1 MRNTLIIGLLLCLPV
16 AVLLASAS
24 LAVLADKL
32 RRRSSRSAGPGTVLP
47 DADRVAG
54 RIPGHRHRPILVG
67 QVSAVFAQASAGGQ
81 RDELFGLGPVVVDW
95 RHREDEPALAEAD
108 RLDQDGTAGPGQD
121 DHITGVD
128 IASKDH
134 IFHR

>member
-1 MRNTLIIGLLLCLPV
+1 MRRYDTSPGRNTEISV
-16 AVLLASAS
+16 
-24 LAVLADKL
+24 
-32 RRRSSRSAGPGTVLP
+32 T
-47 DADRVAG
+47 
-54 RIPGHRHRPILVG
+54 RPILVG
-67 QVSAVFAQASAGGQ
+67 QVSAVFAQAGAGGQ
-81 RDELFGLGPVVVDW
+81 RDELFGLRPVVVDW